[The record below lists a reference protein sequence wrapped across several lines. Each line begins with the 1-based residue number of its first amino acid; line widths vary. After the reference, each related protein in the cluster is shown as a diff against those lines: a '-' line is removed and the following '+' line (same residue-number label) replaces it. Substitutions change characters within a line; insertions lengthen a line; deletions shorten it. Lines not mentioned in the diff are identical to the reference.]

1 MTEEGKGWSLTYHLL
16 NLGGVTNVLMYS
28 FVYSFE
34 SDTEEVPD
42 KDDQGRKFE
51 TEALIV
57 SQVCRKRAV
66 EMVLGT

>member
-1 MTEEGKGWSLTYHLL
+1 MNVRGHDAL
-16 NLGGVTNVLMYS
+16 NDR
-28 FVYSFE
+28 
-34 SDTEEVPD
+34 DTDTTSAQRVPD

-51 TEALIV
+51 TEALVV